1 MLPLYL
7 RAALPRHG
15 SRSDAAPDVVLRLT
29 GVRPSAARVARY
41 AAVVGQPPSD
51 RLPLLYPQV
60 LGFGLQLAI
69 MTDPSFAFPALGLVH
84 VANQVATLR
93 PLLLGEELDV
103 AVHAGAVRRH
113 PRGRVVDLLTE
124 VRSGG
129 VVVWTQTG
137 SYLRRERPPVG
148 DGADGGDTGG
158 DTDGGD
164 TDGGDTDG
172 GENPGAATDLV
183 DAAEPPLHLAALRR
197 LPADLGR
204 RYAGVSGDVNPIH
217 LSALTARPLGFPR
230 AIAHG
235 MWAAAAVVGALEGRL
250 PPALAYTVRFRRPI
264 TLPGTVRLFTAVDGD
279 RVRAELRGPEGDD
292 RPRLTADIR
301 PHPDGRGIS

>member
-7 RAALPRHG
+7 RAAMPRRG
-15 SRSDAAPDVVLRLT
+15 ARSDAVPDVVLRLT
-29 GVRPSAARVARY
+29 GVRPVEADVARY

-51 RLPLLYPQV
+51 RLPLLYPHL

-69 MTDPSFAFPALGLVH
+69 MTDPSFPFPALGLVH
-84 VANQVATLR
+84 VANQVTALR

-129 VVVWTQTG
+129 AVVWTQTG
-137 SYLRRERPPVG
+137 SYLRRERPSVR
-148 DGADGGDTGG
+148 DGADVGD
-158 DTDGGD
+158 
-164 TDGGDTDG
+164 
-172 GENPGAATDLV
+172 A

-292 RPRLTADIR
+292 RPHLTADVR
-301 PHPDGRGIS
+301 PHPDGPAIS